1 MGALLGAV
9 VLAVVGYITAESV
22 LMAYSHVWHWLAAG
36 IDGVAGYMGGQWLGR
51 RAARWRAGA

>member
-9 VLAVVGYITAESV
+9 LLVVVGYITAESV

-36 IDGVAGYMGGQWLGR
+36 VAGVAGYIGGQLLGLRAPGR
-51 RAARWRAGA
+51 RDGA